1 MFEKSKS
8 AITFKEFQDKL
19 NIVNN
24 FESDW
29 GHFCYIDYNEDD
41 KNENSNI
48 NIKNINNINIKKNN
62 SNNLLKSKIIKTQP
76 VFKKIYFVDIE
87 KLEKKNKKEVPKTEY
102 NDESK
107 YNNEN
112 ETAITIIRGC
122 LTAIQI
128 TFITIV
134 MGYFIFKVI

>member
-29 GHFCYIDYNEDD
+29 GHFCYIDYNDDD
-41 KNENSNI
+41 KNENNKININKSNI
-48 NIKNINNINIKKNN
+48 NINKSNININKNN
-62 SNNLLKSKIIKTQP
+62 SNNLLKN
-76 VFKKIYFVDIE
+76 KKYFVDIE
-87 KLEKKNKKEVPKTEY
+87 KLEKQNKKEVPKPEY

-107 YNNEN
+107 CNDESEYNDEP
-112 ETAITIIRGC
+112 AITVIRGC
-122 LTAIQI
+122 LTVIQL
-128 TFITIV
+128 TLITIV
-134 MGYFIFKVI
+134 VGYFIFKIV

>member
-87 KLEKKNKKEVPKTEY
+87 KLEKQNKKEVPKTEY
-102 NDESK
+102 ND
-107 YNNEN
+107 EN

-128 TFITIV
+128 TFITLT
-134 MGYFIFKVI
+134 MGYFIFKII

>member
-48 NIKNINNINIKKNN
+48 DRSSFRCFN
-62 SNNLLKSKIIKTQP
+62 
-76 VFKKIYFVDIE
+76 
-87 KLEKKNKKEVPKTEY
+87 
-102 NDESK
+102 
-107 YNNEN
+107 
-112 ETAITIIRGC
+112 G
-122 LTAIQI
+122 
-128 TFITIV
+128 IV
-134 MGYFIFKVI
+134 